1 MQNAATIDAAKRAK
15 TRRIRAF
22 FAFSLALFSCVLGLV
37 FCVVKSPQS
46 RAEAYMA
53 LAAQAMTQQ
62 RPHDAAAAAME
73 AVRLNPAAPQGWQL
87 LSRLLRDNGQSQA
100 AKQALVIAARLQ
112 QNPEAAPAY
121 AMPAELRLSLLVL
134 ADTDRP

>member
-1 MQNAATIDAAKRAK
+1 MQNAAAITAAKRAK
-15 TRRIRAF
+15 TRRARTL

-46 RAEAYMA
+46 RAEAYLA
-53 LAAQAMTQQ
+53 LAADAMTQS
-62 RPHDAAAAAME
+62 RPHDAAAAALE
-73 AVRLNPAAPQGWQL
+73 AVRLNPAAPKAWQL

-112 QNPEAAPAY
+112 QNPDPAPVY
-121 AMPAELRLSLLVL
+121 AMPADLRLSLLVL
-134 ADTDRP
+134 AETGTP

>member
-1 MQNAATIDAAKRAK
+1 MQHDQAIAATKRAK
-15 TRRIRAF
+15 TRRTRTVL
-22 FAFSLALFSCVLGLV
+22 AFSLALTSCFLGIV

-53 LAAQAMTQQ
+53 LAAQAMTQS
-62 RPHDAAAAAME
+62 RPQEAAAAALE

-100 AKQALVIAARLQ
+100 AKQAMVIAARLQ
-112 QNPEAAPAY
+112 QNPDPAPVY

-134 ADTDRP
+134 SDTGRN

>member
-1 MQNAATIDAAKRAK
+1 MRHSEITPAERRMKM
-15 TRRIRAF
+15 RRIRTL
-22 FAFSLALFSCVLGLV
+22 FAFSLCLLSCFLGLV

-53 LAAQAMTQQ
+53 MAAEAVTQS

-73 AVRLNPAAPQGWQL
+73 AVRLNPAAPKAWQL

-112 QNPEAAPAY
+112 QNPDPAPVY
-121 AMPAELRLSLLVL
+121 AMPADLRLSLLVL
-134 ADTDRP
+134 AETGNP